1 MYFWTVEE
9 MHDGIRTVEGNI
21 LFEKRSEAKEYIG
34 DAIDPADLPICLPK
48 VVKVRVAVVRSQISR
63 PKKEGGTK
71 LKKSA
76 QVVLDYL
83 RSCGDWRTTV
93 DIIRNVG
100 TVTPSKRL
108 SELRKAKLIEDRKR
122 KGNEK
127 EYRAKTMPEILLGR
141 TA

>member
-1 MYFWTVEE
+1 M
-9 MHDGIRTVEGNI
+9 
-21 LFEKRSEAKEYIG
+21 
-34 DAIDPADLPICLPK
+34 
-48 VVKVRVAVVRSQISR
+48 
-63 PKKEGGTK
+63 
-71 LKKSA
+71 KKSA

-108 SELRKAKLIEDRKR
+108 SELRKAKLIEDRKH

-127 EYRAKTMPEILLGR
+127 ECRAKTMPEILLGR
-141 TA
+141 IA